1 MKGDEDEA
9 VEGGWEE
16 SQRGMR
22 FADPLPSS
30 GRPVRAR
37 AGMGGVSLSLS
48 RPCVCAR
55 LSALVLPSRERAV
68 ARESSVCCCVR
79 SGQCARLRKQK
90 QKKISF
96 SLSATRHLKKNINRF
111 VSVAAAG
118 HKQPG
123 GHVNSLTTLVW
134 NIVPEPARI
143 VCVWRVL
150 CKEKRRDLLFYCRA
164 QLLTHTHTDGS
175 SFFFWATDSLTHL
188 HTHTHTQDT
197 NTTAAASAAR
207 RHTRTVRAC
216 ASLRAGEYQ
225 QDQTQNTHIKRR
237 RIFFFL
243 FPPFSFSLS
252 LCVCVPTL
260 HGAYPR
266 TGAKIAAV
274 RYDNSDIAAS
284 AYGKMTMVRLCFF
297 VQKFLTVTTAL
308 NRFRAICCCVWP
320 KKKTIMIAGRPSLNA
335 PIVCLCRLSA
345 TVVPM
350 TGVVVSRKEK
360 PTGFP
365 FPSRNWKTLVRSP
378 SFVGICQLARPSKE
392 REKKNKSVGEECDS
406 TLLVPLA
413 SSRTMHFLHPLPP
426 SPKKNLFYR

>member
-164 QLLTHTHTDGS
+164 QLLTHTHRREFLLLLGDWFSYTL
-175 SFFFWATDSLTHL
+175 AY
-188 HTHTHTQDT
+188 THTHTRHQHNCCRLRCKATHED
-197 NTTAAASAAR
+197 SACLRLPACGR
-207 RHTRTVRAC
+207 IPTRPNPKHTHKKKKN
-216 ASLRAGEYQ
+216 L
-225 QDQTQNTHIKRR
+225 
-237 RIFFFL
+237 FFY
-243 FPPFSFSLS
+243 FPPFLSLS

-297 VQKFLTVTTAL
+297 VQVSYGHNGLEPISRDMLLCLT
-308 NRFRAICCCVWP
+308 
-320 KKKTIMIAGRPSLNA
+320 KKKNDNDRRAAITQCAN
-335 PIVCLCRLSA
+335 RLF
-345 TVVPM
+345 VPP
-350 TGVVVSRKEK
+350 VSNCCTYDRRGGFTKGE
-360 PTGFP
+360 TDGFP
-365 FPSRNWKTLVRSP
+365 ISKSELKNSCSVS
-378 SFVGICQLARPSKE
+378 VICWNLSTCSAIQRE